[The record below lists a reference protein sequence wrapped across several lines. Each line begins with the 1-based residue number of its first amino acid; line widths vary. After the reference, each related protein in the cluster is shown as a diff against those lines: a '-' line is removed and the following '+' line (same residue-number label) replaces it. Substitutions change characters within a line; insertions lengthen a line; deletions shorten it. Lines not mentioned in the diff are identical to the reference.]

1 MGESTVKTIFIE
13 TKQINQM
20 LAHSPYATTN
30 SEKKK
35 VKYIMLD
42 SIKEG
47 FGDKWDRLKEGT
59 RQAFDMACFLSAE
72 LGFYYAGNEYMANR
86 YDISE
91 RTLRYRLKELVEL
104 GQVVKVYRR
113 AKCCNGRGKPI
124 YLFVHHPYFTYWA
137 ELLGLNME
145 DCHTDC
151 HTENV
156 ETPCESKDEATKK
169 VSTYSL
175 PDLKTNNNHLNTNRS
190 PYIQFVPK
198 SLQHFQVYFGKQV
211 KDIYS
216 RVWLAAK
223 KLKIA
228 VDQSLMQRVGFI
240 AMNQLKQ
247 YIKVGKQFTDEELY
261 KIAYTIGLNQL
272 QQHFERQDD
281 SKVNEVENNQTV
293 KTSIHKRYIRTE
305 MVPEWLNKEKESVQT
320 KKTIPVSEERKKEIW
335 ERVRALSQT

>member
-1 MGESTVKTIFIE
+1 MGESTVKTIFVE

-20 LAHSPYATTN
+20 ITHSPYATTN

-104 GQVVKVYRR
+104 GQAVKVYRR
-113 AKCCNGRGKPI
+113 AKRCNGRGKPI
-124 YLFVHHPYFTYWA
+124 YLFVSHPYFTYWA
-137 ELLGLNME
+137 ELLGLKIE

-151 HTENV
+151 HIENV

-175 PDLKTNNNHLNTNRS
+175 PNLKTNNNHLNTNRS

-198 SLQHFQVYFGKQV
+198 SLQHFQAYFGKRV

-223 KLKIA
+223 KLKVA
-228 VDQSLMQRVGFI
+228 VDQSLMQRVGSI

-247 YIKVGKQFTDEELY
+247 YIKAGKQFTDEELY
-261 KIAYTIGLNQL
+261 KTAYTIGLNQL

-305 MVPEWLNKEKESVQT
+305 MVPEWLTQEKESVQT